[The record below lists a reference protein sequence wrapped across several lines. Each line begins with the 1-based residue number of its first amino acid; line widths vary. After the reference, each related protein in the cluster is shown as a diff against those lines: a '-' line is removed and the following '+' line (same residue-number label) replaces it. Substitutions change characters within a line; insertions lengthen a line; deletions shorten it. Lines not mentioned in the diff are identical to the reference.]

1 MQALAEQVT
10 SKQTHDPHMLAEE
23 RKRKNYADFWNPI
36 PVTEPFRVVL
46 SDIRDRL
53 YHTRE
58 LLHHCLVHSRS
69 VTPAPVTALVHCMVP
84 DINLLLHSL
93 HIYAAGYVCCHLHTS
108 TAHLAGVN
116 HSARASTQHRQ
127 TKLLRCKYTSQHG
140 SFWCTNRHAR
150 SLCAWFVL
158 ALVLGC

>member
-1 MQALAEQVT
+1 MKQACDVCVQALAEQVT
-10 SKQTHDPHMLAEE
+10 SKQTKDTHMLAEE

-69 VTPAPVTALVHCMVP
+69 APP
-84 DINLLLHSL
+84 LH
-93 HIYAAGYVCCHLHTS
+93 
-108 TAHLAGVN
+108 
-116 HSARASTQHRQ
+116 
-127 TKLLRCKYTSQHG
+127 
-140 SFWCTNRHAR
+140 
-150 SLCAWFVL
+150 
-158 ALVLGC
+158 